1 MSTPVNASGHAAAIA
16 AEYGTYVAVAPIFLN
31 GARAFN
37 AGDPVPAGH
46 VKRGVVNAAQVRE
59 IKAEQPATTTNKKG

>member
-1 MSTPVNASGHAAAIA
+1 MSETVKAVDHAAAIA
-16 AEYGTYVAVAPIFLN
+16 AEYGTYVAIAPIFLN

-37 AGDPVPAGH
+37 AGDPVPVGH

-59 IKAEQPATTTNKKG
+59 TKAEQPATTTNKKG

>member
-1 MSTPVNASGHAAAIA
+1 MSTPVNASDHAAAIA
-16 AEYGTYVAVAPIFLN
+16 AEYGTYVAIAPIFLN

-46 VKRGVVNAAQVRE
+46 IKRGVIAKAQVRE
-59 IKAEQPATTTNKKG
+59 VNPTPAESTTKSKG